1 MQTRQ
6 LGQSDLHISPLGFG
20 TWATG
25 GGNWE
30 YGWGAQDDRDSIA
43 AIAAA
48 ADAGINWID
57 TAAAYGLGHAE
68 TVVGRAQRTL
78 PADRRPYVFTKGSLV
93 WDALGRISHSLDPAS
108 LSREIDESLRRLNV
122 EAIDLYQIHWPAFP
136 PGAPE
141 QSIEAAIGALAEAR
155 RAGKIRH
162 IGVSNFDAAQMERA
176 RSVAPIASLQP
187 PYSLLMRGIEESILP
202 YTAAHGIGNIVYSP
216 LQSGLLSGRM
226 TRERIAALPADDWR
240 AQRSPEFQEP
250 NLTRNLAL
258 VEVLGGVG
266 ARHGRTPAEVAIA
279 WTLRNPVVTGA
290 IVGVRRPDQLDGLLG
305 AASLK
310 LTDADLAEIDAALP
324 ETTASPVPQSV
335 VNA

>member
-1 MQTRQ
+1 MKTQQ
-6 LGQSDLHISPLGFG
+6 LGQSNLFISPLGFG
-20 TWATG
+20 TWASG

-30 YGWGAQDDRDSIA
+30 YGWGAQDDRDTIA
-43 AIAAA
+43 AITAA

-68 TVVGRAQRTL
+68 TVVGRALREL
-78 PADRRPYVFTKGSLV
+78 PASRRPYVFTKGSLV
-93 WDALGRISHSLDPAS
+93 WDAQGRISHSLDPAS
-108 LSREIDESLRRLNV
+108 LSREIDDSLHRLKV
-122 EAIDLYQIHWPAFP
+122 EAIDLYQLHWPAFP

-141 QSIEAAIGALAEAR
+141 QSIEAAVAALDKAR
-155 RAGKIRH
+155 LAGKIRH
-162 IGVSNFDAAQMERA
+162 IGVSNFDAAQMARA
-176 RSVAPIASLQP
+176 QSIAPIAALQP

-202 YTAAHGIGNIVYSP
+202 YTAAHSIGNIVYSP

-226 TRERIAALPADDWR
+226 TRERIAALPTNDWR

-258 VEVLGGVG
+258 VEVLRDVG
-266 ARHGRTPAEVAIA
+266 ARYRKTPAEVAIA

-290 IVGVRRPDQLDGLLG
+290 IVGVRRPDQLSGLLG
-305 AASLK
+305 AADLK
-310 LTDADLAEIDAALP
+310 LTEADLVEIQAALP
-324 ETTASPVPQSV
+324 QSTASPVPQSL

>member
-20 TWATG
+20 TWASG

-30 YGWGAQDDRDSIA
+30 YGWGAQDDRDTIA

-48 ADAGINWID
+48 AQAGINWID

-68 TVVGRAQRTL
+68 TVVGRALREL
-78 PADRRPYVFTKGSLV
+78 PAELRPYVFTKGSLV
-93 WDALGRISHSLDPAS
+93 WDAQGRISHALDPAS

-122 EAIDLYQIHWPAFP
+122 DVIDLYQIHWPAFP

-141 QSIEAAIGALAEAR
+141 QSIEGAIAALDAAR
-155 RAGKIRH
+155 KAGKIRH
-162 IGVSNFDAAQMERA
+162 IGVSNFDAAQLERA

-187 PYSLLMRGIEESILP
+187 PYSLLMRGIEDAILP

-226 TRERIAALPADDWR
+226 TRERIAALPANDWR
-240 AQRSPEFQEP
+240 AQRSPAFQEP

-258 VEVLGGVG
+258 VEILRGVG
-266 ARHGRTPAEVAIA
+266 ARHGKTPAEVAIA

-305 AASLK
+305 AADLK
-310 LTDADLAEIDAALP
+310 LSDADLAEIQAALP
-324 ETTASPVPQSV
+324 KGSAAPVPQSV
-335 VNA
+335 VKA

>member
-1 MQTRQ
+1 MKTQQ
-6 LGQSDLHISPLGFG
+6 LGQSNLLISPLGFG
-20 TWATG
+20 TWASG

-30 YGWGAQDDRDSIA
+30 YGWGAQDDRDTIA

-57 TAAAYGLGHAE
+57 TAAVYGLGHAE
-68 TVVGRAQRTL
+68 TVVGRALREL
-78 PADRRPYVFTKGSLV
+78 PASRRPYVFTKGSLV
-93 WDALGRISHSLDPAS
+93 WDAQGRISHLLDPAS
-108 LSREIDESLRRLNV
+108 LSREIDDSLHRLKV
-122 EAIDLYQIHWPAFP
+122 EAIDLYQLHWPAFP

-141 QSIEAAIGALAEAR
+141 QSIEAAVAALDKAR
-155 RAGKIRH
+155 LAGKIRH
-162 IGVSNFDAAQMERA
+162 IGVSNFDAAQMARA
-176 RSVAPIASLQP
+176 QSVAPIASLQP

-226 TRERIAALPADDWR
+226 TRERIAALPANDWR

-258 VEVLGGVG
+258 VEVLRSVG
-266 ARHGRTPAEVAIA
+266 ARHGKTPAEVAIA

-290 IVGVRRPDQLDGLLG
+290 IVGVRRPEQLDGLLG
-305 AASLK
+305 AADLK
-310 LTDADLAEIDAALP
+310 LTDVDLADIQAALP
-324 ETTASPVPQSV
+324 ETTASPVPQSL